1 MRTQSKAKIDGAS
14 DRAELND
21 KGSVGTQFWLC

>member
-1 MRTQSKAKIDGAS
+1 MTDTTLS

-21 KGSVGTQFWLC
+21 